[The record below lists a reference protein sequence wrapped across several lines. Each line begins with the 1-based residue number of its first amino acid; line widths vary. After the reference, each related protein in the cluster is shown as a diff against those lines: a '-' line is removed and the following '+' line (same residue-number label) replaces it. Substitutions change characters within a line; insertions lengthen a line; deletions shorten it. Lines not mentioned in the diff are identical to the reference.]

1 MRDLE
6 GRGAVV
12 TGAAG
17 NLGKAVVRE
26 LTTRGVR
33 VLGVAHEEGDLER
46 IVCSVASQGE
56 CRTVVADIST
66 EDGVAKVTQAAA
78 EFPGKVELLVN
89 LAGGFRSDGELWE
102 TSPATWDRM
111 MGMNARSVF
120 LMCRAFIPGML
131 KHGFGRIVNVSS
143 KAGVAIRGGSSAY
156 TVSKAAVATLTT
168 VLREE
173 LKGTGVTAVALA
185 PSVIN
190 TPAARDSWP
199 STDPDKWVEPE
210 ELARAIAYLC
220 SKDGGL
226 FSGGT
231 LPAYGAM

>member
-17 NLGKAVVRE
+17 NLGRAVVRE
-26 LTTRGVR
+26 LTGRGAS
-33 VLGVAHEEGDLER
+33 VLAVVHFERDVAQ
-46 IVCSVASQGE
+46 VAEQVAPGGLCE
-56 CRTVVADIST
+56 TVVADITT
-66 EDGVAKVTQAAA
+66 EDGVAGVVQAAQRC
-78 EFPGKVELLVN
+78 PGEVALLVN
-89 LAGGFRSDGELWE
+89 LAGGFRSGGNVWE
-102 TSPATWDRM
+102 TSVEDWDRM
-111 MGMNARSVF
+111 LEVNARSVF

-131 KHGFGRIVNVSS
+131 EREYGRIVNVSS
-143 KAGVAIRGGSSAY
+143 KAGLAVRGGSSAY
-156 TVSKAAVATLTT
+156 TISKAAVATLTA

-190 TPAARDSWP
+190 TQAARDSLP
-199 STDPDKWVEPE
+199 SGDPDKWVEPE
-210 ELARAIAYLC
+210 ALAQAIAYLC
-220 SKDGGL
+220 SEDGGL

-231 LPAYGAM
+231 LPAYGGM